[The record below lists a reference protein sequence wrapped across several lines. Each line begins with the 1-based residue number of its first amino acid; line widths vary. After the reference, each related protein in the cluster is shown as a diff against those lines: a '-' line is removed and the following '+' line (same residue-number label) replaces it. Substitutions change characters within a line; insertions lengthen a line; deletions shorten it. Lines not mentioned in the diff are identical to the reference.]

1 MRLVCNLLSACIVRR
16 MRIEGVTG
24 VPDIEV
30 IRSAQSGDKEAMIR
44 LLREIETP
52 LYRTAYYFIN
62 DEHDAMDITQEAL
75 IRIYTGIGS
84 YREQSQ
90 FLTWAQRIVTNL
102 CIDRFRKQKKSANI
116 DDLERVL
123 PSSTN
128 VEDEV
133 IQKSTSDDIRKAM
146 VKLPAHYRTVL
157 ILRYIQDFSYN
168 EIAELM
174 ELPLNTVKSHLF
186 RARKLLQQLLHE
198 YEKGGVR
205 G

>member
-24 VPDIEV
+24 VPDREV

-84 YREQSQ
+84 YREQAQ